1 MSLPSQE
8 VCKPGLKY
16 CLVEKV
22 EGAQRLWKL
31 NGVGGGGTTKELG
44 QAVSSGMMKEPAE
57 AGKGLEGQ
65 VRVGLAAP
73 EGEDC
78 LATATITQPR
88 RTVSFLLSDLLPTS
102 EGRGPFFELQ
112 RDQ

>member
-1 MSLPSQE
+1 M
-8 VCKPGLKY
+8 
-16 CLVEKV
+16 
-22 EGAQRLWKL
+22 
-31 NGVGGGGTTKELG
+31 KEPG
-44 QAVSSGMMKEPAE
+44 QAMSSEMMKEPAG

-78 LATATITQPR
+78 LAMATITQPG
-88 RTVSFLLSDLLPTS
+88 RTVSFLLRDLLPTS
-102 EGRGPFFELQ
+102 EGQGPFFELQ